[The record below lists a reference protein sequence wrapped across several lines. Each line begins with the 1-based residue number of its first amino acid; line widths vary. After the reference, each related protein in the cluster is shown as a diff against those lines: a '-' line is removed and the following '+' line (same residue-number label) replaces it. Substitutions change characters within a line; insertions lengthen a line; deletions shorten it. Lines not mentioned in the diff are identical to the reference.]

1 MYEQIFQVAQVV
13 AILLFS
19 GMLINLGRLTRK
31 LNRQIRTVRPAAPT
45 PADEA
50 ITASRAALDK
60 ARAETSDLRALVARL
75 GVMADD
81 LHRFNEEN
89 SINHNHKGEL

>member
-31 LNRQIRTVRPAAPT
+31 LNQQIRTVRPT
-45 PADEA
+45 KTSPADEA
-50 ITASRAALDK
+50 ITTSRAALDK
-60 ARAETSDLRALVARL
+60 ARAETSDLRALVDRL

-81 LHRFNEEN
+81 LKRFNDEN
-89 SINHNHKGEL
+89 NINKKEL